1 MGRVQSRM
9 RHKSGD
15 LSYLSCFNFFG
26 DWEDETMATEDKID
40 MMLFVSFAD
49 IVSSAQ
55 GPMSGFFIFRRDIY
69 DSSRFPIRLSIR
81 IKGD

>member
-40 MMLFVSFAD
+40 SNVFLSFAE

-69 DSSRFPIRLSIR
+69 DSSRLPIRISFR
-81 IKGD
+81 NKSD